1 MGNCTRLTYTANSL
15 WSEQPG
21 HEDYGQTNS
30 TRWRINELVDI
41 KLYKKLDQWSKVR
54 IPLVSQININ
64 PAFVSLSLQKSNTM

>member
-1 MGNCTRLTYTANSL
+1 MGDYIRLTYTANSL

-30 TRWRINELVDI
+30 TRWRVDELLDI

-54 IPLVSQININ
+54 IPSMSRISIN
-64 PAFVSLSLQKSNTM
+64 PALYEFVVT